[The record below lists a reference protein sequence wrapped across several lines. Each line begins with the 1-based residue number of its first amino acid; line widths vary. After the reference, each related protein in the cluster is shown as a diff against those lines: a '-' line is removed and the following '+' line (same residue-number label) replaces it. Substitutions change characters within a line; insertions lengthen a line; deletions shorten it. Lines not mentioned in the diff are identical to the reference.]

1 MARSWTAAVWQWGLS
16 WLALGL
22 ICIGFLG
29 KIPFILG
36 VLLAGSI
43 FIYDAIHKIFAFS
56 PVLMAA
62 CRFFLVLMV
71 RLLWP
76 LFFILAVVAAL
87 ALQTTLAR
95 FVPRGTVAVD
105 LVLVDWNMPEMDGHE
120 FLKRVRKDPQW
131 AELRLM
137 MVTTESE
144 LSQVTVALEAGAD
157 EYLMKPFDKE
167 ALLEKLILL
176 GLDPNERAA

>member
-1 MARSWTAAVWQWGLS
+1 MKALIVDDSRAMRAIINKLLREVGFEVHEAKSGVEALVC
-16 WLALGL
+16 LAKL
-22 ICIGFLG
+22 
-29 KIPFILG
+29 K
-36 VLLAGSI
+36 S
-43 FIYDAIHKIFAFS
+43 
-56 PVLMAA
+56 
-62 CRFFLVLMV
+62 
-71 RLLWP
+71 
-76 LFFILAVVAAL
+76 
-87 ALQTTLAR
+87 
-95 FVPRGTVAVD
+95 VD

-120 FLKRVRKDPQW
+120 FLKRVRKEKQW
-131 AELRLM
+131 ADLRLM

>member
-1 MARSWTAAVWQWGLS
+1 MKALIVDDSRAMRAIICKLLREVGFEVHEAKSGVEALVS
-16 WLALGL
+16 LAKL
-22 ICIGFLG
+22 
-29 KIPFILG
+29 K
-36 VLLAGSI
+36 S
-43 FIYDAIHKIFAFS
+43 
-56 PVLMAA
+56 
-62 CRFFLVLMV
+62 
-71 RLLWP
+71 
-76 LFFILAVVAAL
+76 
-87 ALQTTLAR
+87 
-95 FVPRGTVAVD
+95 VD

-120 FLKRVRKDPQW
+120 FLKRVRKEKQW
-131 AELRLM
+131 ADLRLM